1 MGFRHLTAAV
11 CLAGLPVS
19 LLAACGGED
28 GPKRATPSSTPPTT
42 ATSDGSS
49 PAPSSPA
56 PSSPAPSRST
66 DEPATTRGIDAS
78 HHQGPIDWA
87 RVADA
92 GISFAYLKATEGTG
106 FTDPRFAEHRR
117 RATRAG
123 IAVSGY
129 HYFQLCSDGAA
140 QAEHFLDVLGPS
152 ELSADSLPP
161 ALDLELV
168 GSCPEPPP
176 AETLLAEV
184 REFLGVVDRSTGV
197 ATMVYLYPDFE
208 ERFVFADDLAD
219 HPQWV
224 RRLGERPPRRDWA
237 VWQYDDAGTVP
248 GIEGGVDLNLRSESR
263 GVAER

>member
-1 MGFRHLTAAV
+1 MGFRRLAAVV
-11 CLAGLPVS
+11 CLAGLLLT
-19 LLAACGGED
+19 LLAACGED
-28 GPKRATPSSTPPTT
+28 EPPKRATPSSTPPTT
-42 ATSDGSS
+42 ASSS
-49 PAPSSPA
+49 PAPSPTA
-56 PSSPAPSRST
+56 SSTPTEERST

-117 RATRAG
+117 QATREG

-140 QAEHFLDVLGPS
+140 QAAHFLDVLGPS
-152 ELSADSLPP
+152 RRSSDWLPP

-168 GSCPEPPP
+168 GSCADPPP
-176 AETLLAEV
+176 AQELLAEV
-184 REFLGVVDRSTGV
+184 REFLDVVDRRTGI

-208 ERFVFADDLAD
+208 ERFGFADDLAD

-224 RRLGERPPRRDWA
+224 RRLGDRPPRRDWS

-248 GIEGGVDLNLRSESR
+248 GIEGGVDLNLRAESR
-263 GVAER
+263 GTAER